1 MVCYLRLLL
10 NILVLLEG
18 HIRLELV
25 YLTHTTILDVQVIIN
40 VLQVYNLVTMNTI
53 LLLQFFD
60 VLLQVSLLDRLLLN
74 GRVTRFQLA
83 LQAFDLGNQ
92 VADLIFEDGAHLI
105 MQLLLILNL
114 PLEIFNLETVL
125 FQVR

>member
-40 VLQVYNLVTMNTI
+40 VLQVYNLVAMNTI